1 MIPFEK
7 YTNNGNTKCSFIHGN
22 GFPPLTYKSLLT
34 ELSNKLDITSMLL
47 RPHWEKITSPYK
59 LKNWRLFVDDFIQ
72 HANEQK
78 IKNSFGIGHSI
89 GGNII
94 LKAAI
99 KNHEI
104 FKSIVLLDPTI
115 FAPSIIYTW
124 KVLSLFPK
132 VLENFPLA
140 KAARNRKISYLSK
153 EEIFISYRKKNIFRN
168 IQDKQLNEY
177 IDSIFEEY
185 QSRYELNFSKVW
197 EEHIFLKSVYDD
209 MYVWRNLYKIKI
221 PVLIIKPDSNP
232 VFRLNAVRKISKNKN
247 FKVVTLTNSSHLFPL
262 EKYKETTDII
272 SDFLF

>member
-7 YTNNGNTKCSFIHGN
+7 YNNNGNTKCSFIHGN

-34 ELSNKLDITSMLL
+34 ELSNELDITSMLL
-47 RPHWEKITSPYK
+47 RPHWKKTTSPYK
-59 LKNWRLFVDDFIQ
+59 LDNWRLFVNDFIQ

-78 IKNSFGIGHSI
+78 IKNTVGIGHSI

-99 KNHEI
+99 KNQEI

-115 FAPSIIYTW
+115 FAPSIIYLW
-124 KVLSLFPK
+124 KLLSLFPK
-132 VLENFPLA
+132 ALENFPLA
-140 KAARNRKISYLSK
+140 KAARYRKTSYISK
-153 EEIFISYRKKNIFRN
+153 QEIFISYRKKDIFKN

-177 IDSIFEEY
+177 IDSIFMKSE
-185 QSRYELNFSKVW
+185 SNYELNFSNIW
-197 EEHIFLKSVYDD
+197 EEKIFLKSVYDD
-209 MYVWRNLYKIKI
+209 MYVWKNLLKVKI

-247 FKVVTLTNSSHLFPL
+247 IKVITLKNSSHLFPL
-262 EKYKETTDII
+262 EQYKETTDII